1 MSDVLFAIRMWRRS
15 PAFTLTAA
23 ITIALGIGASTAIFS
38 VTDAVLLRPLP
49 YKDPERLVIGY
60 GDLRARANYGMPIS
74 AENYFD
80 IRDGSTAVFEDMAAV
95 STGRQ
100 VLPADDGTPEQVRV
114 AQVTTNFFRMMGAH
128 IALGR
133 DFEEADGMPPP
144 SAQPAGPDAAAP
156 PTQPII
162 VVLSYDYWQRRF
174 GGSRDILGRNFPGA
188 SRVLTIVGVLSP
200 RFELLFP
207 TVDNVERVPD
217 IWMASRLS
225 YNNANRNTYGLRPVA
240 RLKAGVTFEQAQAN
254 VEGAVSE
261 IRRNF
266 PLYATA
272 QFYLRLEP
280 IHKTLVG
287 DVRPAILAL
296 MGGVTFLL
304 LIACANVANLLLVR
318 ASLRE
323 PELAVRAALGA
334 ARSRVVRQMVVEA
347 LMLCAVGGMLAVAL
361 AWAGIRELVAI
372 APPSLPRLDSIHID
386 PLVLGFA
393 VAITLAS
400 AVLCGMLPA
409 WTIRHLDPMHVLRG
423 SGRTSGLATAGFLR
437 NTVVV
442 VEVAL
447 CFVLLIGSGLMVRS
461 FLELQRVDPG
471 FDPQGVLTFRLLG
484 GRPRSSPAQRATVA
498 REIET
503 RLQALPG
510 VERVTASFPFP
521 LAGDFSTIRWGTEEA
536 LADNT
541 KYQAVDWQMVR
552 PGYFET
558 LRTALLQGRTFT
570 EADNDP
576 ARNLVVVDQMLAAKA
591 FPHESAVG
599 KQIMIRIRTPEPE
612 RVEII
617 GVVAHQRVRS
627 LAETGRE
634 QVYVTDGF
642 LGFGAPKWALRVAG
656 DPARYARFVRGEI
669 ARVDPQFLVTDL
681 QRMDVLVRQAQAG
694 TRFTLILIGTF
705 AFTAALLV
713 AVGLYG
719 VLATVVRQR
728 TSEIGV
734 RVALGASP
742 IAILRLVLAHGLRL
756 TASGLA
762 LGVFAAIVLT
772 RGMTTMLVAV
782 TPMDPLTFAAMAIVF
797 LLIAAVSCWLP
808 AWRAA
813 ALDPTAALR
822 DG

>member
-38 VTDAVLLRPLP
+38 VTDGVLLRPLP

-74 AENYFD
+74 TENYFD

-100 VLPADDGTPEQVRV
+100 VLPADDGAPEQVRV
-114 AQVTTNFFRMMGAH
+114 AQVTTNFFRMMGAN

-133 DFEEADGMPPP
+133 DFEEADGMPTP

-156 PTQPII
+156 PTRPII

-188 SRVLTIVGVLSP
+188 SRALTIVGVLSP
-200 RFELLFP
+200 RFQLLFP

-240 RLKAGVTFEQAQAN
+240 RLKAGVTLEQAQAN

-280 IHKTLVG
+280 IHETLVG

-334 ARSRVVRQMVVEA
+334 GRWRVVRQLVVEA
-347 LMLCAVGGMLAVAL
+347 LVLCAVGGTLAVAL

-372 APPSLPRLDSIHID
+372 APASLPRLDAIHID
-386 PLVLGFA
+386 PLVLAFA

-409 WTIRHLDPMHVLRG
+409 WTIRHMDPMHVLRG
-423 SGRTSGLATAGFLR
+423 SGRTSGLARAGLLR

-471 FDPQGVLTFRLLG
+471 FDPHGVLTFRLLG
-484 GRPRSSPAQRATVA
+484 GRPRSSPAERAAVA

-541 KYQAVDWQMVR
+541 RYQAVDWQMVR

-558 LRTALLQGRTFT
+558 LRTPLLQGRTFA

-599 KQIMIRIRTPEPE
+599 KQIVIRIRTPEPE

-627 LAETGRE
+627 LAEAGRE
-634 QVYVTDGF
+634 QMYVTDGF

-656 DPARYARFVRGEI
+656 DPARYARLVRGEI
-669 ARVDPQFLVTDL
+669 AQVDPQFLVTDL
-681 QRMDVLVRQAQAG
+681 QPMDVLVRQAQAG

-705 AFTAALLV
+705 AFTAALLG

-734 RVALGASP
+734 RMALGASP
-742 IAILRLVLAHGLRL
+742 IAVLRLVLAHGLRL

-762 LGVFAAIVLT
+762 LGVFAAILLT
-772 RGMTTMLVAV
+772 RGMTTMLVGV
-782 TPMDPLTFAAMAIVF
+782 TPMDPMTFMTMAIVF
-797 LLIAAVSCWLP
+797 LLIAAVSCWVP
-808 AWRAA
+808 ARRAA
-813 ALDPTAALR
+813 TMDPTAALR
-822 DG
+822 EG